1 MNVRA
6 VFVWVIAATG
16 VLALG
21 ACAKH
26 EPPPEPI
33 RPVKLAK
40 VELGRAGEA
49 TVFAGEVKPRHESDI
64 GFRIGGKLVARLVD
78 VGARVKPG
86 QALARLDPTDVA
98 LQAEASNA
106 AVAAARTEADYAQA
120 EYERFRNLHEQG
132 FVSASAL
139 DQKRNAR
146 DASRARLD
154 QARAQQDVARN
165 QSGYATLATDAAGVV
180 TAVLAEVGQVVA
192 AGQPVVRVARE
203 EEREVAIAVPENR
216 IDELRAA
223 KAPLVVL
230 WARRDH
236 AYRARVRE
244 IAPAVDAATRTFAV
258 RMSVLD
264 PDAAIQWG
272 MTASVVLESAVP
284 IPDAALVPSPAI
296 HHDADGKPAVWIYDP
311 ATKTVSLRRVT
322 LGGYREDGTLVTSG
336 LADGEWIVAAGAHK
350 LMPGQVVKPWES
362 GAADGSGP
370 APAAAPG
377 STPPAKSGAGA

>member
-78 VGARVKPG
+78 VGARVKAG